1 MISVN
6 LEFLSMPFTHID
18 PMIEGQR
25 IHIAQYICSE
35 LSKQKRIVYSPI
47 IHFVPIAKKF
57 GMLTDW
63 KYWEELC
70 KSMVVRCSQV
80 TLLKFDGWDQSVG
93 VAGELEVARVYEKKV
108 EQIDPEQY
116 IIALKAL
123 ELEYDYWVKGIRFVD
138 VYR

>member
-1 MISVN
+1 
-6 LEFLSMPFTHID
+6 
-18 PMIEGQR
+18 
-25 IHIAQYICSE
+25 
-35 LSKQKRIVYSPI
+35 
-47 IHFVPIAKKF
+47 
-57 GMLTDW
+57 MLTDW